1 MLYRNTSTAPGLRR
15 VWLLMLDENNKGC
28 GAEVVTQFTQIWPR
42 TRGPKGIGPVT
53 CPLLNFGRFL
63 NGVNE
68 FAERGTRLGFTLIT
82 IPDFRASPT
91 VPVTICQIKR
101 IPTPGDVEPPER
113 SEFCW
118 MLVDRDI
125 SLGMICGPEKERDA
139 CSNPTTGPRE
149 PPNQDRTCAPECW
162 IDRHEPR

>member
-1 MLYRNTSTAPGLRR
+1 M
-15 VWLLMLDENNKGC
+15 
-28 GAEVVTQFTQIWPR
+28 
-42 TRGPKGIGPVT
+42 
-53 CPLLNFGRFL
+53 
-63 NGVNE
+63 NE
-68 FAERGTRLGFTLIT
+68 FAERGTRRGFTLIT

-149 PPNQDRTCAPECW
+149 PPNQRQLVTSVRVCLSSTPGRKYDLDLGAREA
-162 IDRHEPR
+162 R